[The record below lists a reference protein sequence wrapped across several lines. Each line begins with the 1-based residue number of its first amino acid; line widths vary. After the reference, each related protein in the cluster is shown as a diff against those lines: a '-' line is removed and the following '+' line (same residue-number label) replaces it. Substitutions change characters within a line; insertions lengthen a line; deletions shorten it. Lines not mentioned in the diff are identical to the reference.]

1 VLVTAN
7 GRDVRVVYTKYDGSL
22 HWNFTMRYLGEDQHG
37 IWLGAGPGLV
47 GHRGHE
53 HEVVFREAQVLLF
66 PRPDGGARDA
76 WWTAAFNA
84 APARTE
90 IYCDIATPARWPDPA
105 QVTMVDLD
113 LDVIRRRAD
122 QRVEIVDGDEFDEHQ
137 RRYGYPAE
145 VIREA
150 EQAAAWLRA
159 ALSAGAEPFAGEYRG
174 WLAQVS

>member
-1 VLVTAN
+1 MTAN

-22 HWNFTMRYLGEDQHG
+22 HWNFTMRYLGEDEHG

-47 GHRGHE
+47 GRRGHD
-53 HEVVFREAQVLLF
+53 HEVVFKEAQVLLF
-66 PRPDGGARDA
+66 PRRDGGARDA

-90 IYCDIATPARWPDPA
+90 IYCDIATPARWPDPG

-113 LDVIRRRAD
+113 LDVVRRRAD

-137 RRYGYPAE
+137 RQYGYPAQ

-150 EQAAAWLRA
+150 EQAAAWLRH
-159 ALSAGAEPFAGEYRG
+159 ALSAGAEPFAGDYRG

>member
-1 VLVTAN
+1 MTAN

-22 HWNFTMRYLGEDQHG
+22 HWNYTMRYLGEDDHG

-47 GHRGHE
+47 GRRGHD

-66 PRPDGGARDA
+66 PRPDGGERDA

-90 IYCDIATPARWPDPA
+90 IYCDIATPARWPDPG

-113 LDVIRRRAD
+113 LDVVRRRAD

-137 RRYGYPAE
+137 RRYGYTAQ

-150 EQAAAWLRA
+150 EQAAAWLRH
-159 ALSAGAEPFAGEYRG
+159 ALSAGAEPFASDYRG

>member
-1 VLVTAN
+1 MTAN

-22 HWNFTMRYLGEDQHG
+22 HWNYTMRYLGEDDHG

-47 GHRGHE
+47 GRRGHD

-90 IYCDIATPARWPDPA
+90 IYCDIATPARWPDPG

-113 LDVIRRRAD
+113 LDVVRRRAD

-137 RRYGYPAE
+137 RRYGYPAQ

-150 EQAAAWLRA
+150 EQAAAWLRH